1 MKKIMI
7 LISLCAL
14 FVLTSCNITLTK
26 HEVKITGDVIT
37 KEYKDIKGT
46 ILKIKDV
53 YLKNDNSIKT
63 TLNIIPSEKELITI
77 TAQERLFDYVN
88 VTSDNDKIEII
99 GGKTEKYATNEVT
112 INVYGYNLESY
123 FLYYINAII
132 NVEEDI
138 ETLTIDMHDA
148 SNVAILGNGKI
159 NSLDATLSGA
169 STIEG
174 NNAKMENFKLVLSE
188 ASNGVFKDVEGGTMN
203 VTLLG
208 ASRLE
213 VTGKAERLSANLS
226 GASKLMDHLFIIN
239 EAKVDASG
247 ASYLEI
253 TVNNKL
259 SVELSG
265 SSNMY
270 YSGNPTIEN
279 KKLSGGSKLTRN

>member
-123 FLYYINAII
+123 CLYYINAII

-174 NNAKMENFKLVLSE
+174 NNAKMENFKLVLSG
-188 ASNGVFKDVEGGTMN
+188 ASNGVFKDVESKTMN

>member
-1 MKKIMI
+1 MKKLMI
-7 LISLCAL
+7 LISLCTF
-14 FVLTSCNITLTK
+14 FVLTACNITLTK

-46 ILKIKDV
+46 ILEIKDV
-53 YLKNDNSIKT
+53 YLKNANSTKA
-63 TLNIIPSEKELITI
+63 TLNVIPSEEELITI
-77 TAQERLFDYVN
+77 TAQERLFDYIN
-88 VTSDNDKIEII
+88 VTSDNNKIEII
-99 GGKTEKYATNEVT
+99 GGKNEKYATNEVT

-123 FLYYINAII
+123 FLYYVSASI

-138 ETLTIDMHDA
+138 EALTIVMHDA

-159 NSLDATLSGA
+159 KSLEATLSGA
-169 STIEG
+169 SIIEG
-174 NNAKMENFKLVLSE
+174 KDLKMENFKLVLSG
-188 ASNGVFKDVEGGTMN
+188 ASNGIFKDVESKTMN
-203 VTLLG
+203 AALSG

-213 VTGKAERLSANLS
+213 VTGKTEKLNANLS
-226 GASKLMDHLFIIN
+226 GTSKLMDHLFIVN

-253 TVNNKL
+253 TINNKL

-270 YSGNPTIEN
+270 YSGSPTIVN
-279 KKLSGGSKLTRN
+279 KKLSGGSKLIKN